1 MQGKIFNIILL
12 QTFLCVLCEYK
23 HSHRNIKFLF
33 IIRIQ
38 HKHKW
43 KQALSSVFNSC
54 IWKFMCFYVTH
65 LHTHIHSAMLKSFEP
80 CTFIIMNN
88 NNTLLRAKHQKIQFS
103 FYYCIT
109 PYLMPVRIN
118 ILWAQKGILLQQQQG
133 IYWRANCD
141 TSYFLRC
148 LCCWLLMFVILRR
161 LLRHVNEGF
170 TSVCNVAFYHDTV
183 VPWIVQ

>member
-80 CTFIIMNN
+80 CTFIIINN
-88 NNTLLRAKHQKIQFS
+88 NNTLLRAKYIRRYS
-103 FYYCIT
+103 FLST
-109 PYLMPVRIN
+109 TVLHHMPVRIN
-118 ILWAQKGILLQQQQG
+118 ILWAQKGIPLQQQG

-141 TSYFLRC
+141 TSYVAYAVDYWC
-148 LCCWLLMFVILRR
+148 LWSFV
-161 LLRHVNEGF
+161 
-170 TSVCNVAFYHDTV
+170 V
-183 VPWIVQ
+183 VFVTWMKDLHLSAMLHFIM